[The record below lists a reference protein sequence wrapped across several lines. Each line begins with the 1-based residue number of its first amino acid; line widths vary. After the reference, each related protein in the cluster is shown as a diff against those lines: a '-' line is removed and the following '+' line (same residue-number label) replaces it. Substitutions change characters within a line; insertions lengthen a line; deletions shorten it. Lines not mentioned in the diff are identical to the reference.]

1 MDEFSQGTAGK
12 HGRIDVTGFLKPA
25 AQETQPASDANSALL
40 SALKITTEAI
50 VELAKLQAQ
59 QARHTAGK
67 AVINIHAH
75 GGAGGGGSGGGGGG
89 GG

>member
-1 MDEFSQGTAGK
+1 MEKFSQGTAGK
-12 HGRIDVTGFLKPA
+12 HGRIDVTGLLKPV
-25 AQETQPASDANSALL
+25 AQDAQPASDATSALL

-50 VELAKLQAQ
+50 VELAKLEAQ

-75 GGAGGGGSGGGGGG
+75 GGTGGGGSGGGGGG